1 MNEMIVTFREELQM
15 CTGGVLALRPNQ
27 VATVYS
33 HE

>member
-15 CTGGVLALRPNQ
+15 CTGGELALRPNQ